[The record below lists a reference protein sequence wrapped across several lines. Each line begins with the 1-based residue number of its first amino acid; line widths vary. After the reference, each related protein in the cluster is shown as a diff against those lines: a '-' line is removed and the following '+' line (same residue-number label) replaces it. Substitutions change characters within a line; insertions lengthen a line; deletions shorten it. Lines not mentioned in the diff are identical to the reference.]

1 MLVRSNS
8 FKKGSLAP
16 DFSLI
21 DTVSGSILSLD
32 DVRGEK
38 GTVIMFIC
46 NHCPYVKHVNEEL
59 VRLANDYQEKGIGFV
74 AISSN
79 DVNYVPEDGPSHM
92 KSYALQLGYSFPYL
106 YDESQEIARA
116 YKAACTPDFY
126 VFDSSLRSAYHGQL
140 DDSRPRQDPANGK
153 SIRPVLDVLLA
164 GEEYIGP
171 ELPSMGCNIKWK

>member
-21 DTVSGSILSLD
+21 DTVSGNILSLD
-32 DVRGEK
+32 EVKGEK

-79 DVNYVPEDGPSHM
+79 DVNYVPEDGPSYM
-92 KSYALQLGYSFPYL
+92 KAHALQLGYPFAYL

-140 DDSRPRQDPANGK
+140 DDSRPRQEAANGK
-153 SIRPVLDVLLA
+153 DIRAVLDVLLA
-164 GEEYIGP
+164 GSMYEGP
-171 ELPSMGCNIKWK
+171 EVPSMGCNIKWK